1 MTATSWNAFLVNW
14 LFWSGTAIGAVVFA
28 ALLELTNARWSDH
41 VRSIA
46 ERFFSFLLLSL
57 AAYVA
62 LVVHAPR
69 LYGRGLVAL
78 SIVYA
83 AAFWFHHA
91 SRRPDGWRT
100 RATIVLLMVY
110 VAGFS
115 ILANDE
121 IMSLDPD
128 WVSTLFPAYV
138 FTTNVYG
145 AIAMVAAVILVSE
158 LAGRVTLDERQRR
171 DLGVVLVGFALLWM
185 YLVWSQYLV
194 IWYGNLPD
202 EAGYI
207 VRRMTGRWR
216 EVVWALIGL
225 RFALPVVVLISRTGR
240 RRIPFTCVAVAC
252 VVGFWMEYLLMIA
265 PASTGLRPSSTVGM
279 TAAFALAFVLATIRR
294 AARSSTALTYSDSSP
309 LR

>member
-1 MTATSWNAFLVNW
+1 
-14 LFWSGTAIGAVVFA
+14 VVFS
-28 ALLELTNARWSDH
+28 ALLELMHARWADR

-46 ERFFSFLLLSL
+46 ERFHSFLLVSL
-57 AAYVA
+57 AAFVA
-62 LVVHAPR
+62 LAVHAPR
-69 LYGRGLVAL
+69 QYGRGLVAL

-83 AAFWFHHA
+83 AAFWFRHA
-91 SRRPDGWRT
+91 SRRRDGWRT

-115 ILANDE
+115 VLANDV

-145 AIAMVAAVILVSE
+145 AMAMVAAVILVSE

-185 YLVWSQYLV
+185 YLIWSQYLV

-202 EAGYI
+202 ETRYI
-207 VRRMTGRWR
+207 TRRMTGGWR
-216 EVVWALIGL
+216 EVVWALIAV
-225 RFALPVVVLISRTGR
+225 RFALPVAVLISRTGR
-240 RRIPFTCVAVAC
+240 RRIPFTGVAVAC

-265 PASTGLRPSSTVGM
+265 AASTGLTPSSAAAM
-279 TAAFALAFVLATIRR
+279 TAAFALAFVLATSLP
-294 AARSSTALTYSDSSP
+294 AARSSTSSGSSP